1 MQEITVLFV
10 DDERETLDS
19 LKRSLIREPYR
30 KLFASSGAEALNL
43 IEQQAVHV
51 IVSDITMPEM
61 DGLTLLKEVRRRD
74 PQIVRLVLSGTS
86 DLDHI
91 VGMINSGEIFRYI
104 TKPVYMVKELRGTLQ
119 QAVELHQLKQ
129 GRISL
134 QEELESRNRELRQ
147 WQTKIQRELNLAG
160 ALQRKIL
167 STDPFLHARFE
178 VYSAYEPHISVGGD
192 FFDVVNLPFGDACV
206 FIGDVAGHGVAPA
219 MISVLLKVLIEE
231 TVYSMYDQGPSAVCN
246 IIHQRFL
253 QYVNHAESY
262 ATLFLALYS
271 AKANTWRAMNCGH
284 PPPLIDPLSKVDL
297 NRGGFPV
304 GLSIA
309 PDTICTPEDELVI
322 PNLPEMKMLF
332 YTDGLTEA
340 RPTRS
345 EFICNESSLNDV
357 IPLIHNPL
365 ILNPAREILNL
376 FQQRGCDVSQDDCSV
391 LVIQSTDPNTCIW
404 EGELTL
410 DKQAVYDCAK
420 TCQKQLIDGGWPEKS
435 AWAVRMVVHEY
446 AMNIID
452 HARLPEG
459 TPFHLRLRVW
469 GDMARILFLD
479 TGREWDYTARKGFL
493 EHRAIDAERGRGLE
507 IIGILCRDIMIFRRA
522 AVNHAFFTVL
532 RGMAVNGE

>member
-1 MQEITVLFV
+1 MQDMTILFV

-30 KLFASSGAEALNL
+30 KLFALSGSEALDM
-43 IEQQAVHV
+43 IAQQDVHV
-51 IVSDITMPEM
+51 IVSDFTMPEM
-61 DGLTLLKEVRRRD
+61 DGLTLLNEVRRRQ

-86 DLDHI
+86 DMEQI
-91 VGMINSGEIFRYI
+91 VGMINSGEIYRYV
-104 TKPVYMVKELRGTLQ
+104 TKPVYMVKELRATLQ
-119 QAVELHQLKQ
+119 QAIELYQIKQ
-129 GRISL
+129 SRIAL
-134 QEELESRNRELRQ
+134 QQELETRNRELRQ
-147 WQTKIQRELNLAG
+147 WQDTIQRELNLAG

-167 STDPFLHARFE
+167 STDPFLHAHFE

-192 FFDVVNLPFGDACV
+192 FFDMVSLPASAACV

-231 TVYSMYDQGPSAVCN
+231 TVYSMYDQGPAAVCN
-246 IIHQRFL
+246 VIHQRFL

-262 ATLFLALYS
+262 ATLFLALYN
-271 AKANTWRAMNCGH
+271 ADTRTWRGMNCGH
-284 PPPLIDPLSKVDL
+284 PPPLIQPFPEGLDL

-322 PNLPEMKMLF
+322 PGLPELKMVF

-345 EFICNESSLNDV
+345 ELICNETGLNDV
-357 IPLIHNPL
+357 APLIHDPL
-365 ILNPAREILNL
+365 VLNPARKILDR
-376 FQQRGCDVSQDDCSV
+376 FQQRGCDMSQDDCSL
-391 LVIQSTDPNTCIW
+391 LVIQTVNPETCIW
-404 EGELTL
+404 ENDLQQ

-420 TCQKQLIDGGWPEKS
+420 ACQERLQARDWPQPA
-435 AWAVRMVVHEY
+435 AWSVRMVVHEY

-452 HARLPEG
+452 HAQLPASAS
-459 TPFHLRLRVW
+459 FHLRLRVE
-469 GDMARILFLD
+469 GEMARILFLD
-479 TGREWDYTARKGFL
+479 SGREWDYAARKGFL

-507 IIGILCRDIMIFRRA
+507 IIGTLCRDIMIFRRGS
-522 AVNHAFFTVL
+522 VNHAFFTVL
-532 RGMAVNGE
+532 KA